1 MRILTLGDSWTF
13 GSESSD
19 PKTCSWPAQIGAK
32 YNVSVTNLARGGSSN
47 QRQVRIGI
55 EELCRDHDYD
65 WLIFPL
71 GPASRLE
78 VLKRGKWH
86 QVWPSS
92 THATPIDQLFADL
105 WHPWND
111 VQSTLILLLQFLFF
125 VKSQN
130 VKILITGLSFQSRY
144 YKQELSWI
152 RNYKGDNDFRS
163 LGMPLGDFNIGVK
176 DLHRKLVCL
185 KAMLDLLEQHQ
196 PEWCVDVDQV
206 LLQPHRSTV
215 YAPGGHPNDKGYRML
230 ADYFADK
237 IGLS

>member
-19 PKTCSWPAQIGAK
+19 PKTCSWPARMASK

-47 QRQVRIGI
+47 QRQIRIGI
-55 EELCRDHDYD
+55 EELCCDSNYD

-78 VLKRGKWH
+78 ILKLGKWH
-86 QVWPSS
+86 QIWPNSPD
-92 THATPIDQLFADL
+92 ATPVDQLFTDL

-111 VQSTLILLLQFLFF
+111 VQITLMLVLQFLFF

-130 VKILITGLSFQSRY
+130 VKILITGLSFRPRQ

-152 RNYKGDNDFRS
+152 GNYKGDNDFRS
-163 LGMPLGDFNIGVK
+163 LGMPLEDFNIGVK
-176 DLHRKLVCL
+176 DLHRKLICL

-215 YAPGGHPNDKGYRML
+215 YAPGGHPNDKGYCML
-230 ADYFADK
+230 ADYFAGK